1 MKLNMINGNTVGTS
15 SKQSED
21 SQLKPNY
28 LSTFDYIVKEKKQKQ
43 VELSQKQ
50 AKKSYLQGFK
60 WIIATKNTENI
71 YMSQFDDWYA
81 Q

>member
-1 MKLNMINGNTVGTS
+1 MINGNTVGTS

-60 WIIATKNTENI
+60 
-71 YMSQFDDWYA
+71 
-81 Q
+81 